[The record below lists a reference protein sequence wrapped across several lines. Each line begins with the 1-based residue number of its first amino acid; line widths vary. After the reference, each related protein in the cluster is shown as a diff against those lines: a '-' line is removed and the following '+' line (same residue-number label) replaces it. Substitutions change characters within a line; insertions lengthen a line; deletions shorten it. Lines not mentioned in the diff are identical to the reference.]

1 MRQIA
6 LQPRWADQMLC
17 SQPSQCLTRMKVVTG
32 VAHFFASGV
41 VCSKYT
47 RRTRWDCKFW
57 TRPSRGEKRWRSLPC
72 QGDLNPDPL
81 YSWYHFS
88 HPPLVYFSA
97 EECLKETW
105 KHVSNRASQ
114 TCIKFGIG
122 ISWSVWHISSHL
134 AACWLDNLMVDLI
147 ESSGGASSCPEG
159 LGSRCCKE
167 GHITYITHSLARDPQ
182 LKWNSAL
189 VSEEK
194 WKKTEH
200 KYKPCGGTWLER
212 REYWEAY
219 WNWKCM
225 QFLGQRSFHGAAW
238 VEALH
243 CADFWLRLY
252 RLTAWQ
258 HYPLLPSSQL
268 MFDQTWGIRK
278 TS

>member
-32 VAHFFASGV
+32 VAHFLPQEWFV
-41 VCSKYT
+41 PNT
-47 RRTRWDCKFW
+47 
-57 TRPSRGEKRWRSLPC
+57 RGEQGGTANFGLDWGGKTMTEFAMPGWSQPRSIIFLVPLLPSTAGLLLSWRL
-72 QGDLNPDPL
+72 
-81 YSWYHFS
+81 F
-88 HPPLVYFSA
+88 
-97 EECLKETW
+97 ETW
-105 KHVSNRASQ
+105 KHVSNQASQ

-159 LGSRCCKE
+159 LRSRFCKE

-182 LKWNSAL
+182 VEFRVGVRRKVEENGTQIQTMRWNL
-189 VSEEK
+189 NIEK
-194 WKKTEH
+194 
-200 KYKPCGGTWLER
+200 
-212 REYWEAY
+212 
-219 WNWKCM
+219 
-225 QFLGQRSFHGAAW
+225 FHGAAW

-252 RLTAWQ
+252 HLTAWQ

-278 TS
+278 NS

>member
-1 MRQIA
+1 MSPIFCLRSGLFQIHEENKVG
-6 LQPRWADQMLC
+6 LQILD
-17 SQPSQCLTRMKVVTG
+17 STG
-32 VAHFFASGV
+32 
-41 VCSKYT
+41 
-47 RRTRWDCKFW
+47 
-57 TRPSRGEKRWRSLPC
+57 GEKRWRSLPC

-97 EECLKETW
+97 EDCLKETW
-105 KHVSNRASQ
+105 KHVSNQASQ
-114 TCIKFGIG
+114 TCMKFGIG

-159 LGSRCCKE
+159 LRSRFCKE

-182 LKWNSAL
+182 VEFRVGVRRKVEENGTQIQTMRWNL
-189 VSEEK
+189 NIEK
-194 WKKTEH
+194 
-200 KYKPCGGTWLER
+200 
-212 REYWEAY
+212 
-219 WNWKCM
+219 
-225 QFLGQRSFHGAAW
+225 FHGAAW

-252 RLTAWQ
+252 HLTAWQ

-268 MFDQTWGIRK
+268 MFDHTWGIRK
-278 TS
+278 NS